1 MALNLVLVPQRQSS
15 KGMALAWGE
24 MEGVQAYEVFVA
36 HKRLSPEELEA
47 AESLGGTDDC
57 LFAKVG
63 PEVKSVVDDVTPTG
77 EPRFYAVA
85 ILFADG
91 TVKPARFRTMPD
103 GATTTSLALSRAQ
116 GAARPVAARRAPTPP
131 AAAPLPP
138 AAPPLREPAAE
149 DPLEA
154 RKRAQREARAR
165 VTAESLTEPP
175 GPAEV
180 FGRGQPFIRV
190 APVPESPGAAPQPAP
205 PAPAQAARPAQ
216 GPARPPQEQPRAAPQ
231 PAAEP
236 PAPPSSIP
244 LEHDLEARMSGAG
257 QTWDGLRIC
266 WERDP
271 RAAAYEVIV
280 SDHQIFGEELK
291 DALAGRADFTTAV
304 AVPASVSAVI
314 DNVTPRDARG
324 WYAVLVRSRDGKRTA
339 HPFQVGDAAATGKA
353 VAPFLNPNRTAEV
366 RAEAEGMVEEAREQW
381 QRWKSEQD
389 GGARAEAKR
398 LVHDALLVFPGLP
411 SARALAA
418 EMG

>member
-24 MEGVQAYEVFVA
+24 VEGVQAYEVFVA

-47 AESLGGTDDC
+47 AESMGGTDDC

-63 PEVKSVVDDVTPTG
+63 PEVKSIVDDVTPTG

-91 TVKPARFRTMPD
+91 TLKPARFRALPD
-103 GATTTSLALSRAQ
+103 GGTPASLALSSAQ
-116 GAARPVAARRAPTPP
+116 GAVRPAAPARRATPPP
-131 AAAPLPP
+131 AATPSPPP
-138 AAPPLREPAAE
+138 AASPAPAAAE

-154 RKRAQREARAR
+154 RKRAQREARAH
-165 VTAESLTEPP
+165 VTGESLTEPP

-180 FGRGQPFIRV
+180 FGRGQPFIRSAPGSGSPRPAAQPPPPV
-190 APVPESPGAAPQPAP
+190 AAQARPVPAL
-205 PAPAQAARPAQ
+205 
-216 GPARPPQEQPRAAPQ
+216 ARPPLEPPRASPQ

-244 LEHDLEARMSGAG
+244 LEDDLEVRMSGAD

-271 RAAAYEVIV
+271 RAAAYEIIV

-291 DALAGRADFTTAV
+291 DALAGRADFTTAA
-304 AVPASVSAVI
+304 AVPVSVSAVI

-324 WYAVLVRSRDGKRTA
+324 WYAVLVRSRDGKRSA
-339 HPFQVGDAAATGKA
+339 HPFQVGDAATTGKA
-353 VAPFLNPNRTAEV
+353 VAPFLNPNRTGEV
-366 RAEAEGMVEEAREQW
+366 RAEAEEMVEEAREKW

-411 SARALAA
+411 PAKALAA

>member
-36 HKRLSPEELEA
+36 HKRLSPDELEA
-47 AESLGGTDDC
+47 AKSQGGTEEC
-57 LFAKVG
+57 LFATVG
-63 PEVKSVVDDVTPTG
+63 PEVKSVVDDLSPAG

-85 ILFADG
+85 MLFPDG
-91 TVKPARFRTMPD
+91 TVKPARFRTIPD
-103 GATTTSLALSRAQ
+103 GAPAGSLALSSAK
-116 GAARPVAARRAPTPP
+116 GAARSDPP
-131 AAAPLPP
+131 PR
-138 AAPPLREPAAE
+138 AAPPVSAPREAPAE

-165 VTAESLTEPP
+165 STAEALTEPP

-190 APVPESPGAAPQPAP
+190 APGAEPSRATPPPARAAP
-205 PAPAQAARPAQ
+205 PAPARAEPP
-216 GPARPPQEQPRAAPQ
+216 PARAEPPRAPARAEPAPQ
-231 PAAEP
+231 VAVEP

-244 LEHDLEARMSGAG
+244 LAQDLELRMAGAS

-266 WERDP
+266 WERDA
-271 RAAAYEVIV
+271 RAAAYEVIA
-280 SDHQIFGEELK
+280 SDHQIFGDELK
-291 DALAGRADFTTAV
+291 DALAGKADFTTAV
-304 AVPASVSAVI
+304 AVPPSVTALI
-314 DNVTPRDARG
+314 DNVTPREARG
-324 WYAVLVRSRDGKRTA
+324 WYAVLVRSRDGKRA
-339 HPFQVGDAAATGKA
+339 VHPFQVGDAATTGKP
-353 VAPFLNPNRTAEV
+353 VAPFLNPNRTSEV

-381 QRWKSEQD
+381 RRWQSEQD

-398 LVHDALLVFPGLP
+398 LVHDALLVFPGLA

-418 EMG
+418 ETG

>member
-15 KGMALAWGE
+15 KGMALAWAE

-47 AESLGGTDDC
+47 AETLGGTDDC

-63 PEVKSVVDDVTPTG
+63 PEVRSVVDDVTPAG

-85 ILFADG
+85 VIFADG
-91 TVKPARFRTMPD
+91 TVKPARFRAMPD
-103 GATTTSLALSRAQ
+103 GATTGSLALSSAQ
-116 GAARPVAARRAPTPP
+116 GP
-131 AAAPLPP
+131 AQP
-138 AAPPLREPAAE
+138 AAPPRRAPAPPAPVPQAPAAAT
-149 DPLEA
+149 DPLEE
-154 RKRAQREARAR
+154 RKRAQREARDR
-165 VTAESLTEPP
+165 VTTESLTEPP

-190 APVPESPGAAPQPAP
+190 APAPQPA
-205 PAPAQAARPAQ
+205 RPAQ
-216 GPARPPQEQPRAAPQ
+216 EQRAD
-231 PAAEP
+231 EP
-236 PAPPSSIP
+236 PAAPSSIP
-244 LEHDLEARMSGAG
+244 LEHELEVRMIGAT
-257 QTWDGLRIC
+257 QTWDGLRIA
-266 WERDP
+266 WEREP

-280 SDHQIFGEELK
+280 SDHQIFEEELK
-291 DALAGRADFTTAV
+291 EALAGRADFTTAV
-304 AVPASVSAVI
+304 AIAPGVTAVI

-324 WYAVLVRSRDGKRTA
+324 WYAVLVRARDGKRAA

-366 RAEAEGMVEEAREQW
+366 RAEAEGMVEEARQEW

-389 GGARAEAKR
+389 RGARAEAKR
-398 LVHDALLVFPGLP
+398 LVQDALLVFPGLP